1 MNRQNKTMG
10 KVTRLREQ
18 IEHHNYLYHVL
29 DTPEILDAEF
39 DGLMAELLAIEQAN
53 PSLQTPDS
61 PTQRVGG
68 HPLEGFSA
76 AEHALPMLSLSNAF
90 SDEQVHA
97 FDRRCRNG
105 LSTDSI
111 TYLVEPKLDGVAVSL
126 QYRSGRLVRAATRGD
141 GKWGED
147 VTQNVRAIRSVP
159 MRLVGDDY
167 PDVLEVR
174 GEVYIS
180 RSGFK
185 ALNEQQQAMSQK
197 AYVNSRNAAA
207 GSLRQLDPRISAR
220 RPLEFFC
227 HSLGLQDGGDLPVG
241 HAHTLERLR
250 TWGLRTN
257 SENKLVVGISACLQA
272 YQRLLQVRDMLPY
285 EIDGVVYKVDDL
297 NQQVHLGST
306 MRAPRW
312 ALAHK
317 FPAEEAVTV
326 VRDIDIQVGRTGA
339 LTPVARLQPVFVGGV
354 TVANATLHNRDEIE
368 RLDVRIG
375 DAVVVR
381 RAGDVIPEVVSVVN
395 ERRPQGARSFDFPS
409 ACPAC
414 GADAVG
420 EREGVVIRCSAGLLC
435 NAQIRESVKHF
446 ASRKAMDIE
455 GLGSKLVDQLVDT
468 EVISDVGDLYRL
480 DAETLTALERMGD
493 KSAANLVQSIY
504 RSRETSLE
512 RFLFAL
518 GIPHVGESTA
528 SLLARHFGSL
538 EALVEAPK
546 DVLEKLADVGPAVSD
561 SITAFFAQQQHREII
576 QRLRDAGVVWQ
587 QVSTQIDRAQPLQ
600 GSTVV
605 MTGTLKSMSRQ
616 AARER
621 LQELGAR
628 VTTSVSARTDYLV
641 AGADPGSK
649 LGQAKALDVTV
660 IDEQDLM
667 KIFESNE

>member
-1 MNRQNKTMG
+1 MNRHNKTMG

-18 IEHHNYLYHVL
+18 IDHHNYLYHVL

-90 SDEQVHA
+90 SDEQVYA

-185 ALNEQQQAMSQK
+185 ALNEQQQATSQK

-227 HSLGLQDGGDLPVG
+227 HSLGLQDGGELPAG
-241 HAHTLERLR
+241 HAQTLERLR

-272 YQRLLQVRDMLPY
+272 YQRLLQVRDTLPY

-297 NQQVHLGST
+297 NQQVQLGST

-409 ACPAC
+409 A
-414 GADAVG
+414 
-420 EREGVVIRCSAGLLC
+420 
-435 NAQIRESVKHF
+435 F
-446 ASRKAMDIE
+446 
-455 GLGSKLVDQLVDT
+455 LGYSKQFVPF
-468 EVISDVGDLYRL
+468 Y
-480 DAETLTALERMGD
+480 
-493 KSAANLVQSIY
+493 
-504 RSRETSLE
+504 
-512 RFLFAL
+512 
-518 GIPHVGESTA
+518 P
-528 SLLARHFGSL
+528 
-538 EALVEAPK
+538 
-546 DVLEKLADVGPAVSD
+546 
-561 SITAFFAQQQHREII
+561 
-576 QRLRDAGVVWQ
+576 
-587 QVSTQIDRAQPLQ
+587 
-600 GSTVV
+600 
-605 MTGTLKSMSRQ
+605 
-616 AARER
+616 
-621 LQELGAR
+621 
-628 VTTSVSARTDYLV
+628 
-641 AGADPGSK
+641 
-649 LGQAKALDVTV
+649 
-660 IDEQDLM
+660 
-667 KIFESNE
+667 